1 MTALS
6 PPDQQL
12 KVLEFARRLVDRAGS
27 LSPDA
32 ESWDIECEALAIDLR
47 HALLPPIPKQAGGAL
62 ATLRKAADIPTP
74 HPQGCV
80 PVSYEVLREALK
92 EVNLLRVE
100 LSKTHQECDDLATQL
115 DNPPPIPIT
124 LNCPCCGARH
134 IDEGEFATRPHKRHS
149 CQKCGINWT
158 PSDHPTVGVRFLP
171 GCKTTGSE

>member
-6 PPDQQL
+6 PPDQQR
-12 KVLEFARRLVDRAGS
+12 KVLEFARRLLDRVFS

-62 ATLRKAADIPTP
+62 ATLRQAADIPTP
-74 HPQGCV
+74 HPQGCA
-80 PVSYEVLREALK
+80 PVSYEVLREAVT
-92 EVNLLRVE
+92 EVGCLNDYRSRYEDLVRKLNAVE
-100 LSKTHQECDDLATQL
+100 VEPS
-115 DNPPPIPIT
+115 PIPIT

-149 CQKCGINWT
+149 CQECGINWT

-171 GCKTTGSE
+171 GCKNPGSE